1 VSGGERPPSF
11 RRAVPASRY
20 GWFLGIVVVLLL
32 GYITLNTARTGGGD
46 ARGLHRGERLP
57 PFAAPLA
64 TSTLQGDADV
74 AKHANSG
81 AAGRVPACR
90 LRGPRILNVCQLYE
104 RGPVVLT
111 FFFTRGAHCEPTLGQ
126 LQTLSR
132 SFPGVQLAAVA
143 VAGDRSAAVDAIR
156 RNRWRFP
163 VGFDADG
170 IVANLYKVAGCPQT
184 TFATVGGVV
193 RETVQGRATSAQLRS
208 RFADVVAASRRRH
221 WSPPAQ

>member
-1 VSGGERPPSF
+1 VSAPQGESGF

-20 GWFLGIVVVLLL
+20 GWFLAVVVLLL
-32 GYITLNTARTGGGD
+32 LAYVTLNTARTGGGD
-46 ARGLHRGERLP
+46 AHGLRRGERLP

-64 TSTLQGDADV
+64 ASDLQGDANV
-74 AKHANSG
+74 ARRPNSG

-111 FFFTRGAHCEPTLGQ
+111 FFFTRGAHCEPALSQ
-126 LQTLSR
+126 LQAISR
-132 SFPGVQLAAVA
+132 AFPGVQLAAVA
-143 VAGDRSAAVDAIR
+143 VSGDRGDAVAAIR

-163 VGFDADG
+163 VGYDSDG

-193 RETVQGRATSAQLRS
+193 RETVQGRRTSAQLRA
-208 RFADVVAASRRRH
+208 RFADVVAASRRRN
-221 WSPPAQ
+221 WTPPAR

>member
-1 VSGGERPPSF
+1 MSTGKRPPSF

-20 GWFLGIVVVLLL
+20 GWFLGIVVLLLL
-32 GYITLNTARTGGGD
+32 GYVTLNTARTGGGD
-46 ARGLHRGERLP
+46 ARGLRRGERLP
-57 PFAAPLA
+57 AFAAPLA
-64 TSTLQGDADV
+64 ASSLQGDADV

-81 AAGRVPACR
+81 AAGRVAACR
-90 LRGPRILNVCQLYE
+90 LRGPRILNVCQLAE

-111 FFFTRGAHCEPTLGQ
+111 FFFTRGAHCEPALDQ
-126 LQTLSR
+126 LQAISR

-143 VAGDRSAAVDAIR
+143 VAGDRSAAVAAIR

-163 VGFDADG
+163 VGYDSDG

-193 RETVQGRATSAQLRS
+193 RETVQGQRTAAQLRG
-208 RFADVVAASRRRH
+208 RFADVVAASLRRH
-221 WSPPAQ
+221 WRPPAR